1 MSTLYPAMG
10 QRIAQLRRE
19 QHLTQLQ
26 LSEKLDISVKHM
38 SEIERGLI
46 GLSLD
51 KLVQLCD
58 ILCTSLDYLVR
69 GKQSEN
75 DCKEDLPSFFTELYR
90 HSTNKQKAFIDDFFI
105 AYQKFIF

>member
-1 MSTLYPAMG
+1 MSKLYPAMG

-19 QHLTQLQ
+19 HHLTQLQ

-51 KLVQLCD
+51 KLVLLCD
-58 ILCTSLDYLVR
+58 ILCTSLDYIVR
-69 GKQSEN
+69 GIDSESQLGN
-75 DCKEDLPSFFTELYR
+75 DFPTFFMELYKK
-90 HSTNKQKAFIDDFFI
+90 SNDQQKQFLDAFFI
-105 AYQKFIF
+105 AYQDLIS